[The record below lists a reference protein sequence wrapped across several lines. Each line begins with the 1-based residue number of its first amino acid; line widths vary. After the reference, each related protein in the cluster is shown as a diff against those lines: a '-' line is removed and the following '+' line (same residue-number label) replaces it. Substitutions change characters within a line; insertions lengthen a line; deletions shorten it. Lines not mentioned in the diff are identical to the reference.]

1 MVLQESNSLF
11 DRACEIL
18 PARLPRTMSAATDA
32 ATDASAAATGA
43 PSSSTNSLFLH
54 NLEGKIKLT
63 KRVIRGKGGA
73 PDKTQYYL
81 SNTEHNPQ
89 QNLVFMIGDADTGR
103 LARVIREPSQYQNN
117 PQSAF
122 TISLLL
128 EKEDAAGARILWQSI
143 ISGMKE
149 HRLIDPSLHTGSES
163 IMKMMFIPVYA
174 EASEGGVFMTVT
186 LGDDV
191 EYLLKIQKGKHA
203 GKFMRI
209 SRDQLRRGDRV
220 VVVVRMDRHHDE
232 PKHRFNRYAQ
242 RVFVLERNAPSG
254 ADASIVV
261 GSSGN
266 TVDVIDYDPSMEEEE
281 EEGAETASSGAAAAA
296 AAATG
301 EPPSATATTNDD
313 DGGDEFEQALKR
325 ARKAGAV

>member
-1 MVLQESNSLF
+1 
-11 DRACEIL
+11 
-18 PARLPRTMSAATDA
+18 MSAASA
-32 ATDASAAATGA
+32 ASAASASSSS
-43 PSSSTNSLFLH
+43 SSSTSSSSTDSLFLH
-54 NLEGKIKLT
+54 KLEGKIKLV

-73 PDKTQYYL
+73 PDKTQHYL

-89 QNLVFMIGDADTGR
+89 QNLVFMLGDADTGR
-103 LARVIREPSQYQNN
+103 LPKVIREPSQYQNN

-128 EKEDAAGARILWQSI
+128 EKEDAAGARILWQTI
-143 ISGMKE
+143 IEGMKE

-163 IMKMMFIPVYA
+163 IMKMLFIPLIA
-174 EASEGGVFMTVT
+174 EGSDGAVFMTVT

-191 EYLLKIQKGKHA
+191 EYLLKISKGKYA

-209 SRDQLRRGDRV
+209 SRDQIRRGDRV
-220 VVVVRMDRHHDE
+220 VVVVRMDCHRDT

-242 RVFVLERNAPSG
+242 RVFVLERSSPAG
-254 ADASIVV
+254 ADASIMV

-281 EEGAETASSGAAAAA
+281 EEVSATANPAAAAAA

-301 EPPSATATTNDD
+301 PSIASAAGATTAAEEGEGGAAEDD

-325 ARKAGAV
+325 ARTAGAV